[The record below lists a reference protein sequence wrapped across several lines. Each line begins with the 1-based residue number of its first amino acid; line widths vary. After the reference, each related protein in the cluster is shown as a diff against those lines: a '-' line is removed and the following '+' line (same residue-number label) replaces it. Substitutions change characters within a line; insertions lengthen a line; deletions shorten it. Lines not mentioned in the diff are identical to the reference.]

1 MREEN
6 RKSSSPVWG
15 TKEDPNEVFG
25 SRNDLEG
32 FPSKHGEGLGS
43 FLKPATLET
52 RTKARGSMPG
62 LAHLPSC
69 PSHVFFLEQP
79 ARSLQDIHHVISSI
93 PALGINSAAH
103 SG

>member
-1 MREEN
+1 M
-6 RKSSSPVWG
+6 
-15 TKEDPNEVFG
+15 FG

-32 FPSKHGEGLGS
+32 FPSKSGEGLGS
-43 FLKPATLET
+43 FLKPAALET

-69 PSHVFFLEQP
+69 PLVYSSWNSQQP
-79 ARSLQDIHHVISSI
+79 ARPLQNIHHVISST

>member
-1 MREEN
+1 M
-6 RKSSSPVWG
+6 
-15 TKEDPNEVFG
+15 FG

-32 FPSKHGEGLGS
+32 FPSKYGEGLGS

-52 RTKARGSMPG
+52 RHVAAC
-62 LAHLPSC
+62 LAWLI
-69 PSHVFFLEQP
+69 FLLAPLIFSSWSSQQP
-79 ARSLQDIHHVISSI
+79 ARPLQDIHHVISSI